1 MEIIERRIKERDK
14 IINDTKKYALS
25 LKFKCSAI
33 LIGSYS
39 RGDFNLWSDVDILII
54 GNFSGNPVE
63 RINSIDFPPGYEI
76 IPLNME
82 ELNKKIAKNDKFI
95 IDSFR
100 DGVVLRDDFNIKSII
115 SKITGLK

>member
-1 MEIIERRIKERDK
+1 MKERNK
-14 IINDTKKYALS
+14 VINDTKKYASS

-39 RGDFNLWSDVDILII
+39 RGDFNLWSDIDILII

-63 RINSIDFPPGYEI
+63 RLKNIDFPPGYEI

-82 ELNKKIAKNDKFI
+82 ELNKKLIKKDKFI

-100 DGVVLRDDFNIKSII
+100 DGIILRDDFNIKGIT
-115 SKITGLK
+115 SKNIELK

>member
-1 MEIIERRIKERDK
+1 MEIIERRMKERNK
-14 IINDTKKYALS
+14 IINDAKQYAS
-25 LKFKCSAI
+25 TLKFKCSVI

-82 ELNKKIAKNDKFI
+82 ELNKKLTKNDKFI
-95 IDSFR
+95 EDSFR
-100 DGVVLRDDFNIKSII
+100 DGVILMDDFNIEII
-115 SKITGLK
+115 VDKYIQ